1 MNELMNYWKNKA
13 LRNISKIKYYG
24 WELKVLKIH
33 LLKNLWY
40 FLKQK
45 NQFWFSSLP
54 SNFWIN
60 CVFSQDTSFMIVN

>member
-54 SNFWIN
+54 SNFWIS